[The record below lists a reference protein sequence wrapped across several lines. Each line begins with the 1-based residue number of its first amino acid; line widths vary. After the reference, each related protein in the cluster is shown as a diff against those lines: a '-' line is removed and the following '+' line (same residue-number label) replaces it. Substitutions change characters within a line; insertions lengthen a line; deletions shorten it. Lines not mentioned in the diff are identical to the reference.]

1 MRAPNRPT
9 IPTKAGTGSR
19 SRRSVQFG
27 SSSRQERRCS
37 TGTPAVSLRTPDPA
51 TTPPRFGGI
60 ETVKRCVAAG
70 LQAGFRLSPS
80 PHQCDHCSSLIIP
93 NGCGMTQRDPWA
105 AVFVDVLG
113 SDESTARALVGEE
126 MLCRPRQVLLCGS
139 GSLALAFLQEFARG
153 SWEDA
158 ELDLRA
164 EGILREF
171 TENTPQAML
180 VCAPDVIRLPGS
192 WQERLLRSLD
202 QVTGWSR
209 M

>member
-1 MRAPNRPT
+1 MLVRVLADPFHDPAQVRRHRDSE
-9 IPTKAGTGSR
+9 AVRRGR
-19 SRRSVQFG
+19 SRASPGLAVRH
-27 SSSRQERRCS
+27 RTDAIIALPHHPERVRDDS
-37 TGTPAVSLRTPDPA
+37 TRPL
-51 TTPPRFGGI
+51 
-60 ETVKRCVAAG
+60 
-70 LQAGFRLSPS
+70 
-80 PHQCDHCSSLIIP
+80 
-93 NGCGMTQRDPWA
+93 A

-126 MLCRPRQVLLCGS
+126 VLCRPRQVLLCGS

-158 ELDLRA
+158 ERDLRA